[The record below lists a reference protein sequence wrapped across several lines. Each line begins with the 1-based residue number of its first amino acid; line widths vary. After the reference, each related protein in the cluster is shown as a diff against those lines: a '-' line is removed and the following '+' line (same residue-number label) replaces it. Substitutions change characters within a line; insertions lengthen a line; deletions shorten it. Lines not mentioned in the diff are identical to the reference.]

1 LELKVK
7 GERGDGLLR
16 WLDRWLGIPSLGFL
30 SIFRRKRVKPLVF
43 NSVGICAFAA
53 IGDGLLASSLI
64 ADLRRSHPRLKI
76 IIFATKAN
84 LPAFSLVSGFD
95 ELVLVPITS
104 PMAAL
109 REMRAHP
116 VDVLID
122 TSQWSRIGAILT
134 LLSGAGFTI
143 GFKTSGQY
151 RHFSYDFSV
160 KHSSNIH
167 ELQNFW
173 ALLGPLGI
181 SAGSLPSVNL
191 SAISSNDCL
200 NIKQPYLVFHPWASG
215 SHYELREW
223 PFSSWVKLTQRAMRS
238 GYGVVISG
246 GPSDIVRAGALVEGI
261 EAAGSRPLV
270 NLAGKSDLRTTAAYL
285 RGAAGVVSVNTGIM
299 HLAALLDM
307 PLVALHGPTNPS
319 RWGPIY
325 PGGVNEQNTVVLGP
339 GLKEGGSYLNLGFE
353 HPANPT
359 YLMDR
364 ITVDVVVVAL
374 RKLSINIA

>member
-1 LELKVK
+1 MKLK
-7 GERGDGLLR
+7 GERGVGLLR
-16 WLDRWLGIPSLGFL
+16 WLDRWLGIPLLCFL
-30 SIFRRKRVKPLVF
+30 SIFRQKRVNPPTF
-43 NSVGICAFAA
+43 NSIGLCAFAA

-64 ADLRRSHPRLKI
+64 VDLRRAHPHLKI
-76 IIFATKAN
+76 IVFATKAN

-104 PMAAL
+104 PVAAL
-109 REMRAHP
+109 REIRSHP

-143 GFKTSGQY
+143 GFKTNGQN

-160 KHSSNIH
+160 KHSSNSH

-181 SAGSLPSVNL
+181 TASSLPSVNL

-215 SHYELREW
+215 SRFELREW
-223 PFSSWVKLTQRAMRS
+223 PFSSWVELAQRAISS
-238 GYGVVISG
+238 GYAVVISG
-246 GPSDIVRAGALVEGI
+246 GPGDIVRARALVEGV
-261 EAAGSRPLV
+261 EAAGLRPLL

-285 RGAAGVVSVNTGIM
+285 QGAAGVVSVNTGIM
-299 HLAALLDM
+299 HLAALLGM

-325 PGGVNEQNTVVLGP
+325 PGGENEQNTVVLGP
-339 GLKEGGSYLNLGFE
+339 SLKEGGSYLNLGFE

-364 ITVDVVVVAL
+364 ITVDAVVVAL